1 MKHMQIQCQSWQAAW
16 ELQRGVKPRLATGMG
31 AAADHFGGFGL
42 SQRLANGRLERPY
55 SDKAAAGNGQKSSS
69 GAFGVF

>member
-1 MKHMQIQCQSWQAAW
+1 MKHIEIQCQSWQGAW

-42 SQRLANGRLERPY
+42 SQRLANGRLERP
-55 SDKAAAGNGQKSSS
+55 
-69 GAFGVF
+69 